1 MLPWLTRN
9 AKKTYPFGQ
18 YLMKRQF
25 LFALYQTPRGKLLQT
40 MEAQYLKRC
49 ITVGC
54 KQYQLQIGGLGWETD
69 FIDCSLYQNYVIL
82 DGKGIG
88 HERAL
93 KINAKAYS
101 LPIQTESMDLVIIP
115 HMLEFDAHRFQTM
128 REINRVLKPGGE
140 LVILNFNPISLY
152 VRFQF
157 LWDKKLGESWRAHF
171 ITRARMLDWL
181 KLLNFEVLTTVEF
194 GLDRFTIN
202 HGKFA
207 SVAGAFFSIAY
218 GLKAVKRQ
226 YSLIPLTPIKQT
238 NANFATANAG
248 LETNLHKTRIK

>member
-1 MLPWLTRN
+1 MLSWLTEN

-18 YLMKRQF
+18 YPMKRQF

-40 MEAQYLKRC
+40 MEAQFLKRC

-54 KQYQLQIGGLGWETD
+54 KQYQLQIGGLNWETD

-82 DGKGIG
+82 DDKGIG
-88 HERAL
+88 CECAL
-93 KINAKAYS
+93 KINAKANS

-115 HMLEFDAHRFQTM
+115 HMLEFDARRFQTM
-128 REINRVLKPGGE
+128 REINRILKPGGE
-140 LVILNFNPISLY
+140 LVILSFNPLSFY

-171 ITRARMLDWL
+171 IPRARVLDWL
-181 KLLNFEVLTTVEF
+181 KLLNFEVLMTAEF
-194 GLDRFTIN
+194 GIDRFSIN

-207 SVAGAFFSIAY
+207 SIPGAFFSMAY

-226 YSLIPLTPIKQT
+226 YSLIPLTPVKQT
-238 NANFATANAG
+238 NSNFATANIG
-248 LETNLHKTRIK
+248 LESNLHNH